1 MKKQNK
7 KIGEKVEKLWEWT
20 NQQCATF
27 FKIRN
32 SLVSSRYQKGLKDR
46 RHRLEWLSCLSS
58 EKTFTRVKTQNKQ
71 KLKVTA
77 KSQGR
82 GDGMWQCLGGGGG
95 VLEFRTVNGL

>member
-27 FKIRN
+27 FKIKEF
-32 SLVSSRYQKGLKDR
+32 SGELKIPKR
-46 RHRLEWLSCLSS
+46 PQRSKTSVGVAELSS